1 MTYQVG
7 QFTVKTAQEIHDDYL
22 RTVRNGLIQQGIP
35 NPQLGPGSDEDNYA
49 FALANELTPI
59 YANTV
64 IEGDAQMPDTAAGAP
79 PTGQTVGADL
89 QRVMAIYG
97 LSPRGPVPS
106 VGPFALDCSA
116 TTIIPSGAQ
125 LIDAAGQAYQV
136 LTGGTFAAGS
146 TITVEALSGG
156 ASTNHSAGDV
166 LVWVSAPPYCNS
178 KQICGTLGQ
187 TVGTPALEGGAD
199 AEDNETARARLYD
212 RLRNPPGSGN
222 ASQTAAFA
230 EESTE
235 LVQKG
240 FCYPALGGPSTSHVA
255 VVGYA
260 SAEDQNRD
268 VNATVMSTTVAPYVI
283 GTMPENTEVVVTT
296 VTNEPVDVSI
306 GLVLPSAPTAS
317 PPGPGGGWV
326 DGSPWPS
333 ISGVQDYANV
343 TAITSSTEFT
353 VNAPTPPTPN
363 VSHVCMVDTV
373 TWQLLR
379 ALVLAVTGSA
389 GAYVIT
395 ISAPFPN
402 VVAAS
407 GGDLGTLIFP
417 DATNMATY
425 VSAFIGAMNLMGPG
439 EKTSNVT
446 VLGRAFRHPPPQ
458 LSWPYSMNAQQLK
471 TVEDTGAE
479 VLETDY
485 YFVTATTPTV
495 PISIALPPNQFVPRR
510 LGFYP
515 F

>member
-1 MTYQVG
+1 MTYQIG

-49 FALANELTPI
+49 TALANELTPV

-64 IEGDAQMPDTAAGAP
+64 ISGDAQMPDTAAGTP

-89 QRVMAIYG
+89 QRVMAMYG
-97 LSPRGPVPS
+97 LAPRAAVPS
-106 VGPFALDCSA
+106 SGPITLNCSA
-116 TTIIPSGAQ
+116 TTIIAPGAQ
-125 LIDAAGQAYQV
+125 LIDAAGLAYEV
-136 LTGGTFAAGS
+136 LTGGTFSNGD
-146 TITVEALSGG
+146 TIEVEAVVGG
-156 ASTNHSAGDV
+156 ANTNHAAGDV

-178 KQICGTLGQ
+178 KQLCGTNGQ

-199 AEDNETARARLYD
+199 AEDNETARARLFE
-212 RLRNPPGSGN
+212 RLRDPPGSGN
-222 ASQTAAFA
+222 AAQTCAFA
-230 EESTE
+230 ELSTE
-235 LVQKG
+235 IVQKG

-260 SAEDQNRD
+260 SASDQNRD
-268 VNATVMSTTVAPYVI
+268 VNATIMASTVAPFVI
-283 GTMPENTEVVVTT
+283 GSMPEYTEVVVTT
-296 VTNEPVDVSI
+296 VTNEDVDVAV

-326 DGSPWPS
+326 DGSPWPA
-333 ISGVQDYANV
+333 ISGLQDYANV
-343 TAITSSTEFT
+343 TAVSSSTVFT

-363 VSHVCMVDTV
+363 VTHICMIDTV

-379 ALVLAVTGSA
+379 AVVLSVTGSA

-395 ISAPFPN
+395 ISTPFPN
-402 VVAAS
+402 VAAAG

-417 DATNMATY
+417 DATNMSTY
-425 VSAFIGAMNLMGPG
+425 VKAFIGAMNLMGPG

-458 LSWPYSMNAQQLK
+458 LSWPYTMNAQQLK
-471 TVEDTGAE
+471 AVEDTGAE

-485 YFVTATTPTV
+485 YFGGGTVPTV
-495 PISIALPPNQFVPRR
+495 PINIALPPNQLVPRR
-510 LGFYP
+510 IGFYP
-515 F
+515 I